1 VTSDWPS
8 APDDAIA
15 ATIIRWEL
23 RDLGV
28 QYVLADGTL
37 VTHSIGTAD
46 RDALAR
52 LKQDGKLSYAD
63 DDVRERYAAM
73 KRAGIF

>member
-1 VTSDWPS
+1 MTSDWPS

-23 RDLGV
+23 RGLGV

-37 VTHSIGTAD
+37 AAHSIGSAD
-46 RDALAR
+46 RAALAR
-52 LKQDGKLSYAD
+52 LEQDGKLSYAD
-63 DDVRERYAAM
+63 DDVRQRYGAM
-73 KRAGIF
+73 KRAGMF